1 MTVGLHGVFLHLKL
15 FAIVSA
21 PEEPFLV
28 VEVGGE
34 VARPGGGVA
43 CDAPVT
49 SLPASREVHSLKS
62 KDL

>member
-15 FAIVSA
+15 SIMSA
-21 PEEPFLV
+21 PEEPLLV
-28 VEVGGE
+28 VEVEAE